1 MSWKFLLPKS
11 CEVRDDIRL
20 REYLTFG
27 LGFHYLLK
35 AIIVQ
40 FVALLLTYQ
49 FARPLTISVS
59 EPNLFVI
66 IYSAISLGFVVITFL
81 LSRNM
86 CRRSLSPR
94 MHSLAAII
102 ISTVLYHL
110 VAGAVVV
117 SGYTLLIVA
126 VNGWSQINL
135 LDYFLSLLFITAF
148 AAILTVGYHDELD
161 SRLPTAG
168 ILGDAING
176 WIETSSW
183 VDEPDNSQAQRESLE
198 AFEDSCDNLQSIFST
213 AHTHAG
219 KELAQDFENWVSGF
233 EQHKGQGK
241 ELVIQGQKHK
251 TERNKTL
258 QGEHEEF
265 QRLKSRLQYLSTQ
278 ND

>member
-1 MSWKFLLPKS
+1 MD
-11 CEVRDDIRL
+11 ETRYEIRL

-86 CRRSLSPR
+86 CRRSLSPKF
-94 MHSLAAII
+94 HTLAVIL

-110 VAGAVVV
+110 VAGIVVA

-135 LDYFLSLLFITAF
+135 LDYFLSLLFISAF

-161 SRLPTAG
+161 SRLPTVD
-168 ILGDAING
+168 ILDNAINE
-176 WIETSSW
+176 WIETTSW

-198 AFEDSCDNLQSIFST
+198 AFEDSCENLQSIFST
-213 AHTHAG
+213 AHTLGG

-233 EQHKGQGK
+233 KQHKGQGK

-251 TERNKTL
+251 TNKNKAL

-265 QRLKSRLQYLSTQ
+265 QRLKSRLQDLSTKY
-278 ND
+278 D